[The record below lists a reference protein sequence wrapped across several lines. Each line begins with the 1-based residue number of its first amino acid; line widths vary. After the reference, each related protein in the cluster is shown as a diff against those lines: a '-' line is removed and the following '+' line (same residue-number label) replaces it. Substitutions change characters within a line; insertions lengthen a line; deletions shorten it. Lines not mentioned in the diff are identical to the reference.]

1 MPNTVFTLSPRG
13 ICFAETEDDYRS
25 AHPWASFRLVFPQ
38 GDRVCLLPINADG
51 ETRYIYCDDPQ
62 AVYTQIVREM
72 LGVEPC

>member
-1 MPNTVFTLSPRG
+1 MPNTVFTVSPRG
-13 ICFAETEDDYRS
+13 ICFAETWDHYRS

-38 GDRVCLLPINADG
+38 EDRVCLLPINGDG